1 MVFCFPGLLTVP
13 LARLDASVKHLAI
26 SINVHDAGILTS
38 RKVAFPNKIV
48 KGKNVLQVIHHLLR

>member
-1 MVFCFPGLLTVP
+1 MP
-13 LARLDASVKHLAI
+13 LARLDASVKYIAI
-26 SINVHDAGILTS
+26 SINVHDTGILTS